1 MAARPV
7 STDSAWQDW
16 GLRDPYYAV
25 LTNPK
30 YRSASL
36 SPEVKAEFLESGRF
50 TVDYVLETCRR
61 FFDVNFRPQRVLD
74 FGCGVARM
82 SIAFAEQ
89 AHEVLGMDISRA
101 MLAEAK
107 LNCVSRGCTNVILVQ
122 SDDALSAAPGQ
133 FDLVHS
139 CLVLQHLEVPRGRL
153 LFGEL
158 VNKVKPGGCGVIQIT
173 FGWDVYQETF
183 GAVPVAPPPPTD
195 LISRFTAIRHKLAT
209 RLGLTAKSNPPELL
223 PDPASVDP
231 EMQMNFYNLNELTF
245 ILQQSGVQRVLTD
258 FTNHGGALGGFMFFR
273 KPSST

>member
-1 MAARPV
+1 V

-36 SPEVKAEFLESGRF
+36 SPEIKAEFLESGKA
-50 TVDYVLETCRR
+50 TVGYVLETCRR
-61 FFDVNFRPQRVLD
+61 FFDVNFSPQRVLD

-89 AHEVLGMDISRA
+89 AHEVMGMDISSA

-107 LNCVSRGCTNVILVQ
+107 LNCASRGCTNVILVQ

-173 FGWDVYQETF
+173 FGWDAYQETF
-183 GAVPVAPPPPTD
+183 GSVPVAPPPPTD
-195 LISRFTAIRHKLAT
+195 LIARFMAIRRKLIT
-209 RLGLTAKSNPPELL
+209 RLGLTAKPKAPQPA

-258 FTNHGGALGGFMFFR
+258 FTNHGGVLGGFMFFR